1 MNCTRQ
7 DLSSFDLCATHFAP
21 SPGRAS
27 PCVLRTLPHRFFLRK
42 ILPPVCCATSGLMN
56 PFAPGLRSTQ
66 GEAHK
71 GDGAQKGNTGVKIF
85 QGKI

>member
-1 MNCTRQ
+1 
-7 DLSSFDLCATHFAP
+7 
-21 SPGRAS
+21 
-27 PCVLRTLPHRFFLRK
+27 
-42 ILPPVCCATSGLMN
+42 MN